1 MANFFLKHENFP
13 FLTQGCL
20 SSISIKYVAY
30 LRKFSKKFCHS
41 TSVVRTMLETW
52 ARSVTDIGAKLQDMM
67 LVYVC
72 TYLALHSMR
81 IVRAITSFS
90 YHTAMSYNAQL

>member
-1 MANFFLKHENFP
+1 
-13 FLTQGCL
+13 
-20 SSISIKYVAY
+20 
-30 LRKFSKKFCHS
+30 
-41 TSVVRTMLETW
+41 MLETW

-81 IVRAITSFS
+81 IVRAITSRF
-90 YHTAMSYNAQL
+90 YHTAMSYNAQLG